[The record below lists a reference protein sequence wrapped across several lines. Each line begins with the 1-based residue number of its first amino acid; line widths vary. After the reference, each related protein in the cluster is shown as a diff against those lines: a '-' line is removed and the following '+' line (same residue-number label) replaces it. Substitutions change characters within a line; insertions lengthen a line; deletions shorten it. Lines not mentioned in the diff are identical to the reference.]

1 MRSKSKIPKHFAKQ
15 DGGGGRR
22 TRRVAM
28 MATILVAIIAVL
40 LAVSPG
46 FGTQL
51 PSVGRPEGQDL
62 SLGFVRVQTK
72 PGITVADTVDQLS
85 AAGVRSQP
93 NYSYSVGEGEDEA
106 PDAQAG
112 AIGSTVASEG
122 VPSDEAAEGG
132 EALDRSA
139 TDVPAGATDPSGA
152 AVPADGG
159 NAGGTEGDPAGASS
173 SDAAGDEAV
182 GNAEAEPA
190 FSTNDPYGLLSYSS
204 WSAQAPVDLRDA

>member
-93 NYSYSVGEGEDEA
+93 NYSYSVGEGGGRGPRRPGRCDRV
-106 PDAQAG
+106 D
-112 AIGSTVASEG
+112 GSVGRRALRR
-122 VPSDEAAEGG
+122 GG
-132 EALDRSA
+132 RGWRGSRPVRHRRACRRNRPFGGGGSRGRRQCGRDR
-139 TDVPAGATDPSGA
+139 
-152 AVPADGG
+152 GG
-159 NAGGTEGDPAGASS
+159 PR
-173 SDAAGDEAV
+173 GDELV
-182 GNAEAEPA
+182 
-190 FSTNDPYGLLSYSS
+190 
-204 WSAQAPVDLRDA
+204 

>member
-1 MRSKSKIPKHFAKQ
+1 M
-15 DGGGGRR
+15 
-22 TRRVAM
+22 
-28 MATILVAIIAVL
+28 
-40 LAVSPG
+40 
-46 FGTQL
+46 
-51 PSVGRPEGQDL
+51 
-62 SLGFVRVQTK
+62 
-72 PGITVADTVDQLS
+72 
-85 AAGVRSQP
+85 
-93 NYSYSVGEGEDEA
+93 
-106 PDAQAG
+106 
-112 AIGSTVASEG
+112 
-122 VPSDEAAEGG
+122 PSDEAAEGG

-159 NAGGTEGDPAGASS
+159 NAGGTEGDPAGTSS